1 MRAELKNFFSIHDK
15 LLKNVNDLKLGTS
28 ENQTTAF
35 LIVKKAKKEKKRAHV
50 FKNYAPIYNAEIL
63 NYFNPEPQ
71 LKNNEL
77 RGIKF
82 VIALVFILKKTTTT
96 TTTKEAKIKQMI
108 VSTVQL

>member
-1 MRAELKNFFSIHDK
+1 M
-15 LLKNVNDLKLGTS
+15 
-28 ENQTTAF
+28 
-35 LIVKKAKKEKKRAHV
+35 KKAKKEKKRAHV